1 MTSRRGIKRA
11 MRGAAL
17 ASFLIVLGGTA
28 SLADPVTG
36 CQPLLLADRSDSIR
50 EQLTVEPSNYAL
62 VMRHDEKAGSGH
74 LTEAGMLHAQAAGE
88 YLQGIPISG
97 PVYFDSRNDK
107 PRIAET
113 ANRAFPMHEKRAI
126 SAEFR
131 SGKVPD
137 LDRLMGLVRNRPAS
151 GPARAGEGTLPAN
164 AGSVVFVVD
173 SNVMKQL
180 DRKGAP
186 PNGFACGEMAIV
198 RVLENDQ
205 GGGAGR
211 DYECVA
217 RLFPEEW
224 ADPASPLP
232 PWACDARSDCTGRA
246 QGVRPG
252 RSCYTLKDSQSR

>member
-1 MTSRRGIKRA
+1 MTSRRGIKREIP
-11 MRGAAL
+11 GVAL
-17 ASFLIVLGGTA
+17 ASFLIVLGGMA
-28 SLADPVTG
+28 SLAEPVTG
-36 CQPLLLADRSDSIR
+36 CQPLLLADKLDSIR
-50 EQLTVEPSNYAL
+50 TQLAVEPSKYAL

-74 LTEAGMLHAQAAGE
+74 LTEAGMLHAQAAGG
-88 YLQGIPISG
+88 YLEGIPISG
-97 PVYFDSRNDK
+97 PVYFDSRRDK

-113 ANRAFPMHEKRAI
+113 AKRAFPMLEKQEI
-126 SAEFR
+126 SAEFK

-151 GPARAGEGTLPAN
+151 GLARAGDGTSPAN
-164 AGSVVFVVD
+164 TGSVVFVVD

-180 DRKGAP
+180 DSKGAP

-198 RVLENDQ
+198 RVLENGQ

-211 DYECVA
+211 HFECVA

-232 PWACDARSDCTGRA
+232 PWACDARSDCAGKA
-246 QGVRPG
+246 QGIRSG
-252 RSCYTLKDSQSR
+252 RNCYTLKGPHSR